1 MVMNIPISTLMNPQS
16 AKLCTVTP
24 KATVMHA
31 VIKMNEQRVGSVLV
45 MDGDQLVG
53 IFTERDVLRRVVGV
67 GLDPKTTPVTNVMT
81 GLVLTISPDATL
93 QQLMELFSEKRMRHM
108 PVVRDGKVIGM
119 VSISDVSRWVASASQ
134 AEAESLRQYIAGSL
148 TS

>member
-1 MVMNIPISTLMNPQS
+1 MNISISTLMNPLS

-31 VIKMNEQRVGSVLV
+31 VIKMNEQRVGSVLI
-45 MDGDQLVG
+45 MEDEQLVG

-81 GLVLTISPDATL
+81 GLVMTIGPDATL

-108 PVVRDGKVIGM
+108 PVVRDGRVIGM
-119 VSISDVSRWVASASQ
+119 ISISDVSRWVASASQ

-148 TS
+148 SS